1 MLLYIIKKGDVIM
14 MVSIKERENMIQFL
28 VTYFGE
34 DPKVLDCLN
43 DHTLESTYEFA
54 YDRKEMESDF

>member
-1 MLLYIIKKGDVIM
+1 M